1 MDIWVISVQGSL
13 STAVSDACI
22 LSFTSWGQFS
32 KVVVPIYIPPVVSAL
47 NL

>member
-1 MDIWVISVQGSL
+1 MENINVFLMENINQIGTTTL
-13 STAVSDACI
+13 
-22 LSFTSWGQFS
+22 FS